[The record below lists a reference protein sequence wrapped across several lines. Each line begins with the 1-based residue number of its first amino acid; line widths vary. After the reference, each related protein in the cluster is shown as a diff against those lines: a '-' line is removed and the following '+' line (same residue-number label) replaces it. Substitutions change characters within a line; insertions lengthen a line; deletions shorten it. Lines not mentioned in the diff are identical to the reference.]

1 MELSI
6 ADPNQHKELFQAA
19 NKVDTMGSA
28 DGDVIIDR
36 LSVVSGANSSVANLS
51 IADGSMINPSIM
63 NFSIANASVAN
74 MIPEVKN
81 DDEESDELPQ
91 IDEEED
97 SKFEGDAC
105 TKEQRAE
112 YLALQN
118 RSLMEICEALEAK
131 LAKHDND
138 QAKINKQFTFL
149 TDQLTV
155 QKETADKQAKE
166 LEDLKKSLEKSQNEA
181 TKAKR
186 QADKEIMAAKFKAD
200 AVVQNY
206 KMKESRDIIRAKAEI
221 AIA

>member
-1 MELSI
+1 MGY
-6 ADPNQHKELFQAA
+6 ADN
-19 NKVDTMGSA
+19 
-28 DGDVIIDR
+28 DVVIDK
-36 LSVVSGANSSVANLS
+36 LSVVSGSVANSSIANLS
-51 IADGSMINPSIM
+51 IADGSMLNPSIM

-97 SKFEGDAC
+97 AKFDGDAC
-105 TKEQRAE
+105 SKEQRAE

-118 RSLMEICEALEAK
+118 RSLIEICEALEAK
-131 LAKHDND
+131 LAKHDSD
-138 QAKINKQFTFL
+138 QSKINKQFTFL

-155 QKETADKQAKE
+155 QKETVDKQAKE
-166 LEDLKKSLEKSQNEA
+166 LDDVKKSLEKTQNEA

-186 QADKEIMAAKFKAD
+186 QADKEVMAAKFKAD
-200 AVVQNY
+200 AIVQNY